1 MKQYSRAK
9 QKRVDFHSIIEHT
22 VSEYEEDRIQA
33 CRRNKR
39 KTLQSD
45 TEDNG
50 TTKPQSGRSCQAH
63 GYSSNESESS
73 HVQKKW
79 CKFGISFEDGREHRP
94 RCRIESAT
102 KKIGEAA

>member
-1 MKQYSRAK
+1 MKQYNRAK
-9 QKRVDFHSIIEHT
+9 QKRVDFNSIIEHT

-33 CRRNKR
+33 CRRNKK

-45 TEDNG
+45 TEDDG
-50 TTKPQSGRSCQAH
+50 TREPQSGRSCQAH

-79 CKFGISFEDGREHRP
+79 RKFGISFEDGREHRP
-94 RCRIESAT
+94 GCRTESKAEE
-102 KKIGEAA
+102 IGEAA